1 MDELNRVLYQH
12 MGLSFAF
19 VLGTGCIA
27 GLLRHRTQGEMCYL
41 CNSIAIVCL
50 LFALILAPFWIRVV
64 ILAALLGERV
74 FKATRNAPMND
85 QRDAQTVADAGQMNE
100 LLSQETDTQTI
111 SEPQLQYRGVSYSEE
126 KLAIAPVV
134 ECQFQY
140 RGVSYK
146 LTDQDNQ

>member
-1 MDELNRVLYQH
+1 

-50 LFALILAPFWIRVV
+50 LLALVLAPFWVRVA

-74 FKATRNAPMND
+74 FTTIRSSANLNHQHDALMAP
-85 QRDAQTVADAGQMNE
+85 DAELANE
-100 LLSQETDTQTI
+100 LLNQEA
-111 SEPQLQYRGVSYSEE
+111 ELQLQYRGVSYTEE
-126 KLAIAPVV
+126 RSPIAPAV

-140 RGVSYK
+140 RGISYK
-146 LTDQDNQ
+146 LADQATDE